1 MERGRVTRVVIIGAG
16 NVASHIAPALDK
28 VTEVTQVYSRNIA
41 NADEIASRLKNCQ
54 TTDDLAR
61 IIPDADVYIIT
72 VKDDAIAQ
80 VIADTPISDGLWLH
94 TSGSIP
100 VTVFKSLRRRYGVL
114 YPLQTFSKG
123 LPVDVSQVPFFIEGC
138 DEATLYEIKAL
149 ATLISRQVQVADSE
163 QRRRLHIAAV
173 FACNFANHLWT
184 VADEILREA
193 GYDFNV
199 LRPLIQATLD
209 KAVAASPFEGQ
220 TGPARRGDRQVIDSH
235 LAMLDECHAPLY
247 DQLTQSIINL
257 YKSSTDE

>member
-28 VTEVTQVYSRNIA
+28 VSEVAQVYSRNIT
-41 NADEIASRLKNCQ
+41 NAYAIASRLKNCQ
-54 TTDDLAR
+54 ATDDLAH

-80 VIADTPISDGLWLH
+80 VIADTPASDGLWLH

-100 VTVFKSLRRRYGVL
+100 VTIFKNLRRRYGVL

-138 DEATLYEIKAL
+138 DETTQYEIKELAL
-149 ATLISRQVQVADSE
+149 LMSRQVQVADSD
-163 QRRRLHIAAV
+163 QRRRLHVAAV
-173 FACNFANHLWT
+173 FACNFTNHLWA
-184 VADEILREA
+184 VADEILQEA

-209 KAVAASPFEGQ
+209 KAVAASPVEGQ
-220 TGPARRGDRQVIDSH
+220 TGPARRGDRRVIDSH
-235 LAMLDECHAPLY
+235 IAMLDARHAPLY

-257 YKSSTDE
+257 YKSSADE